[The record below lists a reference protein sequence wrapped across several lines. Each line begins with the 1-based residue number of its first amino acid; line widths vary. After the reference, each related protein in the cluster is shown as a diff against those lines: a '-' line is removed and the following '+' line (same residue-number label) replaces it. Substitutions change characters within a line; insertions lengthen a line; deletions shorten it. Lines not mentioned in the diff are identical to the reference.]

1 MIETCV
7 IIVIMLVKYDK
18 CLYPLQMQCVTKLC
32 VCAVADLGVFA
43 EIIYTRIEN
52 DDINTYKSSIY
63 FTDDPH

>member
-18 CLYPLQMQCVTKLC
+18 CLCRNVLLNC

-43 EIIYTRIEN
+43 TLNFQVY
-52 DDINTYKSSIY
+52 
-63 FTDDPH
+63 